1 MHHDES
7 ENQENKEAL
16 KRFKDRHKALKE
28 HLGEFDKLE
37 SQHFHRGCK
46 KFCVNGFGL
55 LPWHPV
61 VELNAKAV

>member
-1 MHHDES
+1 MAS
-7 ENQENKEAL
+7 NKSA
-16 KRFKDRHKALKE
+16 
-28 HLGEFDKLE
+28 
-37 SQHFHRGCK
+37 QRGCK